1 MRGGG
6 ESDLDEMLEHA
17 RVLFDDVFGPGLDHH
32 ADAVGRGELHLVAA
46 IEKAMVSY
54 LRLDR
59 KRSIC

>member
-1 MRGGG
+1 MRGGE
-6 ESDLDEMLEHA
+6 ESDIDEMLEHA
-17 RVLFDDVFGPGLDHH
+17 GVLFDDVFGPGLDHH

-46 IEKAMVSY
+46 TERAMAAY